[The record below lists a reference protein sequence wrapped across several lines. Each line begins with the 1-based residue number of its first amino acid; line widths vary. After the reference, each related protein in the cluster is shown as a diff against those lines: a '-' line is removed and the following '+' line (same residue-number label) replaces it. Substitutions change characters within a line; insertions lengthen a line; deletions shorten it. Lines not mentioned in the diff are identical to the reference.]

1 LTDSKKLTKW
11 FLSKAKL
18 VPKKGGA
25 YSFDWF
31 GGYHMTGKVKQFDP
45 NKAVSFSWTD
55 KLKSGQ
61 VANTTASFK
70 VAKKGKGTLLEL
82 RHTGFKDPEHF
93 ADCSSRWGI
102 LFDQHE
108 IGSRPRHRSPV
119 KIRLVDRKRSVD
131 PLVDGSLR
139 ATRRHLVRTIP
150 RTLLF
155 PTRQKESLRLCPF

>member
-1 LTDSKKLTKW
+1 MPKSFVAEQSYYFKAPVTEVFQSLTDSKKLTKW
-11 FLSKAKL
+11 FLSKAKII
-18 VPKKGGA
+18 PTKGGS

-70 VAKKGKGTLLEL
+70 VAKKGKGTLLKL

-93 ADCSSRWGI
+93 ADCSSRWGYY
-102 LFDQHE
+102 LTNLKSVLDH
-108 IGSRPRHRSPV
+108 HTDLRS
-119 KIRLVDRKRSVD
+119 KYDW
-131 PLVDGSLR
+131 
-139 ATRRHLVRTIP
+139 
-150 RTLLF
+150 
-155 PTRQKESLRLCPF
+155 